1 MSVRPTASREAAIL
15 EKGKAR
21 LLRSG
26 DFLTAEAFAVLAQL
40 SMEQSR
46 GELREY
52 KGAGNIFSLAHEDKE
67 YFPLYAFDPASSF
80 RPFSSL
86 AAIITMLGSSKPE
99 WAVAFWF
106 GSSNSYLGGQMP
118 KDVMVDDPARVLDA
132 AWSETYGALQG

>member
-1 MSVRPTASREAAIL
+1 MSIFPTVSREAAML

-40 SMEQSR
+40 STKQSR
-46 GELREY
+46 DELREY
-52 KGAGNIFSLAHEDKE
+52 KRAGNIFSLVHEDKE

-80 RPFSSL
+80 SPFSSL
-86 AAIITMLGSSKPE
+86 AAIITALGSSKPD
-99 WAVAFWF
+99 WAVALWF

-118 KDVMVDDPARVLDA
+118 KDVMVDDPAQVLDA
-132 AWSETYGALQG
+132 ARSETYGALQG

>member
-1 MSVRPTASREAAIL
+1 MSMRPTLSRETAML
-15 EKGKAR
+15 ERRKVR

-40 SMEQSR
+40 GTEQSR
-46 GELREY
+46 AELEKWKR
-52 KGAGNIFSLAHEDKE
+52 AGNIFSLVHEDKE

-86 AAIITMLGSSKPE
+86 AAIITTLCSSKPDR
-99 WAVAFWF
+99 AVALWF

-118 KDVMVDDPARVLDA
+118 KDVMVSDPARVLDA
-132 AWSETYGALQG
+132 ARSEGYGALQG

>member
-1 MSVRPTASREAAIL
+1 MRPTLSRETAML

-26 DFLTAEAFAVLAQL
+26 DFLTADAFAVPAQL
-40 SMEQSR
+40 STEQSR
-46 GELREY
+46 AELKEWKRE
-52 KGAGNIFSLAHEDKE
+52 GNIFSLAHEDKE
-67 YFPLYAFDPASSF
+67 YFPLYAFDPASNF

-86 AAIITMLGSSKPE
+86 AAIITALGSSKPD
-99 WAVAFWF
+99 WALWF

-132 AWSETYGALQG
+132 ARSERYGALQG